1 MTPPLFSELP
11 AAESAINEAREF
23 SQHRITSIKSLIEG
37 SELYDRVQNLGLGFI
52 VTGSLGRLEALE
64 ASDIDLT
71 TLCPKDSPRTEVD
84 AVDKAVRS
92 LVKRG
97 LGADVSR
104 GENFTGPTYIQ
115 DLAHLGRIGGGED
128 NVNLLTKRML
138 LLTESRSVTN
148 PAIRDQF
155 RHDIFDAFFS
165 SSATKRSYLIS
176 LVDDLV
182 RHYRTLCVDFKSR
195 VDWENKP
202 WAPRYLKLR
211 HSRKYWFF
219 SIMLGITAA
228 VVRYETRPELAEEN
242 AGKILDLT
250 PTERIHVSLELAGI
264 PGQTAAMAFYDI
276 FLQQMRRPEV
286 RSALDD
292 VLYPDRHSSQVFV
305 ALKRN
310 ADRMHR
316 AMLETIDSL
325 PPNWRRHLL
334 SRFLLHS

>member
-1 MTPPLFSELP
+1 MTPLFSETFS
-11 AAESAINEAREF
+11 EDSAIIDAREF
-23 SQHRITSIKSLIEG
+23 SQVRIASIRTLIEG
-37 SELYDRVQNLGLGFI
+37 SMHYERVQALGLGFI

-71 TLCPKDSPRTEVD
+71 TLCPDDAPRAEVNEVD
-84 AVDKAVRS
+84 QTLRS
-92 LVKRG
+92 LLRRE
-97 LGADVSR
+97 LGAEVSK
-104 GENFTGPTYIQ
+104 GENFTGPTYIE
-115 DLAHLGRIGGGED
+115 DLAHRRRIGGGED

-138 LLTESRSVTN
+138 LLTESRSVTH
-148 PAIRDQF
+148 PVIRDQF
-155 RHDIFDAFFS
+155 RQAIFDAFFS

-219 SIMLGITAA
+219 SVMLGITAA
-228 VVRYETRPELAEEN
+228 VVRHETRPEIAEEN
-242 AGKILDLT
+242 AAKILDLT
-250 PTERIHVSLELAGI
+250 PTERIRYSLELAGI
-264 PGQTAAMAFYDI
+264 SGQTAALAFYDI
-276 FLQQMRRPEV
+276 FLQQMRKPEV
-286 RSALDD
+286 RGVLDD
-292 VLYPDRHSSQVFV
+292 VVYADRHSSQVFL

-316 AMLETIDSL
+316 AMLETIDTL
-325 PPNWRRHLL
+325 PTNWRRHLL